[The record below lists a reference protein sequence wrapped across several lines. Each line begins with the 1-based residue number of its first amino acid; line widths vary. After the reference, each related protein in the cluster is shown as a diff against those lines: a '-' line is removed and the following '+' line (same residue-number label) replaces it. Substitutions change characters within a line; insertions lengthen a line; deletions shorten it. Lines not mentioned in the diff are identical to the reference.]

1 MAIHFRSSPDYIPEE
16 YYSPFSLPFTTVQV
30 TLSAASDGLVTSFG
44 KRDRWVS
51 VARNKHRSIIFS
63 SA

>member
-1 MAIHFRSSPDYIPEE
+1 MFFNVFYKKYYRGLHPFFTSVHHRS
-16 YYSPFSLPFTTVQV
+16 V
-30 TLSAASDGLVTSFG
+30 TLTAASDGLVTSFG

-51 VARNKHRSIIFS
+51 DTRDKHRSIIFS